1 MSNVQNIESDMDIDI
16 EHDTVLHSNGF
27 LHIIL
32 RILFST
38 PGLVLLV
45 VIYSI
50 VGALIFPLL
59 EAPTDIQNTLA
70 VIKSRDEC
78 LKELWTITGNWGEC
92 VSDIFLCAFFWCYI
106 TLPHGHLLAT
116 KLFKRNC
123 ERIFAS
129 NIFKLL

>member
-1 MSNVQNIESDMDIDI
+1 MSNAQNIESDMDIDI
-16 EHDTVLHSNGF
+16 EEDTVLESNSF

-45 VIYSI
+45 VIYSV

-70 VIKSRDEC
+70 VTKSRDEC
-78 LKELWTITGNWGEC
+78 LKELWTITGNKIC
-92 VSDIFLCAFFWCYI
+92 IF
-106 TLPHGHLLAT
+106 
-116 KLFKRNC
+116 
-123 ERIFAS
+123 
-129 NIFKLL
+129 